1 MNWIGENLGKA
12 ITEFFVDMISD
23 ILERAFKLIAE
34 VLFNPEELTG
44 FFSELY
50 GIFVAVGAML
60 IVCIAL
66 FRVLTGLFEAHKG
79 DSWESNLV
87 EITLDTF
94 KASAMVPILPFILWL
109 VLGKIVYPLGE
120 YMFGK
125 IGTFSANEVSDLIQS
140 GNVGAVIGN
149 SFMFIL
155 VFGFICIAV
164 FAFFIKMC
172 IYHADILL
180 LQLLSPLAAI
190 SIMANDNNYAGIWW
204 REFLSQIVTIVVQV
218 ACMVGVVEILTG
230 SNGGMSWYKFMLL
243 VGLCVLLIRGPSV
256 TRNMWYAT
264 GSGKTMMHQGG
275 KLAAR
280 MMMIRKFIP

>member
-243 VGLCVLLIRGPSV
+243 IGLCVLLIRGPSV
-256 TRNMWYAT
+256 LRNMWYAT
-264 GSGKTMMHQGG
+264 GAGKGMMAQGG
-275 KLAAR
+275 KMAAR